1 MIRSSSPQAKTDG
14 DTDGDVRAQQLAC
27 FRREP
32 EMIGKIGMYP
42 DDRAMRI
49 GWVLAVLGVL
59 VWASFVPALSTSW
72 EAGSLEDALLRA

>member
-1 MIRSSSPQAKTDG
+1 
-14 DTDGDVRAQQLAC
+14 
-27 FRREP
+27 
-32 EMIGKIGMYP
+32 MYP

-59 VWASFVPALSTSW
+59 VWASFVPALSRSW